1 MKNQTTTT
9 KHPHFSNAI
18 GAEMYTRQM
27 CLEHFEMLDFGM
39 KIIIAKEEGRYVQ
52 ELSRQAEL
60 TEIHR
65 REKSKWC
72 KDFFST
78 NFPHL
83 LNCHM
88 GKVLMGLAQEDRFAY
103 RARTSEF

>member
-1 MKNQTTTT
+1 MKTQI

-27 CLEHFEMLDFGM
+27 CLEHFDMLDFGM
-39 KIIIAKEEGRYVQ
+39 RQIIAKKEGRLVQ

-60 TEIHR
+60 TEIYR

-72 KDFFST
+72 KDFFSA
-78 NFPHL
+78 NYPRL
-83 LNCHM
+83 LNCHL
-88 GKVLMGLAQEDRFAY
+88 GKVLMGLVQEDQYAY